1 MKRSKVGR
9 RRKSEKGK
17 EDDGEEDPEGDCSG
31 SARGGRE
38 RNRRGI
44 VDLSMGSRE
53 EAEEG
58 VEGNRKPQ
66 RMHHRRFPS
75 DQEGPLG
82 DQHRPT
88 EQALGHRN

>member
-1 MKRSKVGR
+1 MTKVRGRKKAKGRKMKRR
-9 RRKSEKGK
+9 RRGGRSRG
-17 EDDGEEDPEGDCSG
+17 GWFGI
-31 SARGGRE
+31 RQGGRE

-44 VDLSMGSRE
+44 VDLNMGSGE

-58 VEGNRKPQ
+58 VEGNRKPP